1 MPIMHEK
8 LVKKFVLAE
17 VVLAEVVLA
26 EVFLEKNDLFK
37 LNYLYPPS
45 Y

>member
-17 VVLAEVVLA
+17 VVLEEVVL
-26 EVFLEKNDLFK
+26 EENDLFK